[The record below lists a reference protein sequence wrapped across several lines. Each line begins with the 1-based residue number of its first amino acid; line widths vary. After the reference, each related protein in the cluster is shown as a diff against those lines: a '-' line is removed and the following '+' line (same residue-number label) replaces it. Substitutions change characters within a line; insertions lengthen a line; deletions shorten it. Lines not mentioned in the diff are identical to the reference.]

1 MLCKLCAEGCIS
13 HEKLLSEESDLEAE
27 LQPITDRIARIQN
40 VSDDTMEQ
48 TEMLCQA
55 VNTMPPD
62 MLAERILDH
71 AVIDENSVTFYLVSG
86 LHFTERLV

>member
-1 MLCKLCAEGCIS
+1 
-13 HEKLLSEESDLEAE
+13 

-55 VNTMPPD
+55 VNTMLPD

-71 AVIDENSVTFYLVSG
+71 AVIDENSVTFYLVGG